1 MKTHIPTLLQRE
13 WMQHKRGW
21 LISAFAPPL
30 LFLAV
35 LPFAQFQGGKFTS
48 NWNLD
53 SQELQSALIVLA
65 SAITVYVI
73 AMLVALFQ
81 LPGLARRDTQD
92 RSIEF
97 WLSLP
102 GRPGESVL
110 ATVLAHAWLAPLLCA
125 AIGVLLG
132 IPIAMGVLSRISGV
146 DTIFAVN
153 WGEALFMTLPI
164 LLRGLAGTVPLM
176 LWLSPLIF
184 VLMAASS
191 WLKRLGVPVVLV
203 GGGVAVAVLDNVYGI
218 QWPWQALQ
226 GLNDQ
231 IGRAM
236 IHDGAS
242 LGTAMQS
249 GTNLMA
255 WAMQDLGGALAEL
268 ASLQFLVWAA
278 IAVAA
283 FALVV
288 LKRSRGG

>member
-21 LISAFAPPL
+21 LIAALAPPL

-35 LPFAQFQGGKFTS
+35 LPFAQFQGGKITTH
-48 NWNLD
+48 WNID
-53 SQELQSALIVLA
+53 SPELQSTLILLA
-65 SAITVYVI
+65 SAVTVYMI

-102 GRPGESVL
+102 GRPSESVL
-110 ATVLAHAWLAPLLCA
+110 ATVLAHAWLAPLLGA
-125 AIGVLLG
+125 AVGVVFG
-132 IPIAMGVLSRISGV
+132 IPIAMGVLSRIGSI
-146 DTIFAVN
+146 DTLTAVN
-153 WGEALFMTLPI
+153 WGQALLMALPI

-176 LWLSPLIF
+176 LWLAPVIF

-203 GGGVAVAVLDNVYGI
+203 GGGMAVTVLHNVYGI
-218 QWPWQALQ
+218 TWPSRALQ
-226 GLNDQ
+226 GLSDQ

-242 LGTAMQS
+242 LGHATQA
-249 GTNLMA
+249 GTDLMA
-255 WAMQDLGGALAEL
+255 WALRDLGGALAEL
-268 ASLQFLVWAA
+268 ASLQFLGWA
-278 IAVAA
+278 AVAA
-283 FALVV
+283 AGFALVV

>member
-1 MKTHIPTLLQRE
+1 MNNHIPTLLQRE

-21 LISAFAPPL
+21 LIAAFAPPL

-35 LPFAQFQGGKFTS
+35 LPFAQFHGAKFNS
-48 NWNLD
+48 HWNLD

-73 AMLVALFQ
+73 ALLVALFQ

-218 QWPWQALQ
+218 KWPWQALQ

-268 ASLQFLVWAA
+268 VSVQFLAWAA
-278 IAVAA
+278 IAATG